1 MENCCKC
8 EEYKEELATQN
19 SRITCL
25 EYDNEEQLN
34 RIINLEKEKTKLDKK
49 IIVLEKDN
57 KELNNKII
65 VLENKINNSEFEKII
80 TKFITAIPDLNSKN
94 NLEKKIILKKSLFN
108 LRRQRNNT

>member
-8 EEYKEELATQN
+8 DKYKEEQATQS

-25 EYDNEEQLN
+25 EYENEDQLN
-34 RIINLEKEKTKLDKK
+34 R

-57 KELNNKII
+57 QELKKDNKELNNTIITLNNRII

-80 TKFITAIPDLNSKN
+80 TKFITAI
-94 NLEKKIILKKSLFN
+94 
-108 LRRQRNNT
+108 